1 MKAKVKKAL
10 LETIKAL
17 YSTEINGFSLEPPRE
32 ESYGDYA
39 TNVAFLLAKSLR
51 KNPQEIAQE
60 IANKLSNEGLSAEAL
75 KGFINI
81 RLKEGFLQEEFSRLF
96 KEGSSY
102 FFEPVERPLYMQVE
116 FVSANPTGPLH
127 VGHGRGAVVGD
138 VLSRILKRFGHKVVR
153 EYYIN
158 DAGNQV
164 YMLGLSVVYRYYE
177 LLGKEEENIKKVFE
191 EEGYKGKYVI
201 RLAKDLKAFY
211 GEKLLHMPIEEAINI
226 AKEYAYKRLL
236 EDIKETL
243 DSMDVAFD
251 VWFSERSLYEKGVV
265 EEAIRELE
273 RRGYVY
279 EKDGALWFK
288 SSAFGDDKDRVLKKS
303 DGSYTYFAGDIA
315 YHYEKF
321 KRGFEKV
328 INLWGADHHGYEKRL
343 MGALRALGIPEDWL
357 VVEFVQMVR
366 LISEGQE
373 VRMSKRTGEFITLAD
388 LLEEVGKDAVRFVFL
403 TRSSNT
409 PLDFDIDLVK
419 KKTSENPVFYV
430 QYAHARVRGV
440 FREVKERY
448 GIDADKEALM
458 PYVKHLSSQEDLRLI
473 KRCLYLKDVYEGVLS
488 TFSPHLITYALLDLA
503 KDFHHYYNHHRVMVE
518 DKNTMLS
525 RLALFKGVEITLKN
539 AFEILG
545 INAPERM

>member
-138 VLSRILKRFGHKVVR
+138 VLSRILKRFGHKVGR
-153 EYYIN
+153 EYYKN

-303 DGSYTYFAGDIA
+303 DGSYTYFAGDVA

-403 TRSSNT
+403 TRSSDT

-448 GIDADKEALM
+448 GIDADKEDLV
-458 PYVKHLSSQEDLRLI
+458 PYVKHLSSQEDLGLM

-488 TFSPHLITYALLDLA
+488 TFSTTITSWPRWAKQTPVVSPTYPPPTTVILITSSPV
-503 KDFHHYYNHHRVMVE
+503 H
-518 DKNTMLS
+518 
-525 RLALFKGVEITLKN
+525 LFLRFQKRFLK
-539 AFEILG
+539 
-545 INAPERM
+545 

>member
-1 MKAKVKKAL
+1 M
-10 LETIKAL
+10 
-17 YSTEINGFSLEPPRE
+17 
-32 ESYGDYA
+32 
-39 TNVAFLLAKSLR
+39 
-51 KNPQEIAQE
+51 
-60 IANKLSNEGLSAEAL
+60 
-75 KGFINI
+75 
-81 RLKEGFLQEEFSRLF
+81 
-96 KEGSSY
+96 
-102 FFEPVERPLYMQVE
+102 E

-303 DGSYTYFAGDIA
+303 DGSYTYFAGDVA

>member
-1 MKAKVKKAL
+1 
-10 LETIKAL
+10 
-17 YSTEINGFSLEPPRE
+17 SPH
-32 ESYGDYA
+32 D
-39 TNVAFLLAKSLR
+39 
-51 KNPQEIAQE
+51 IAQD
-60 IANKLSNEGLSAEAL
+60 IANRLSNEGMSAEAL
-75 KGFINI
+75 RGFINI
-81 RLKEGFLQEEFSRLF
+81 RLKEVFLQEEFSRLF
-96 KEGSSY
+96 KDKASY
-102 FFEPVERPLYMQVE
+102 FFEPVERPMYIQVE

-138 VLSRILKRFGHKVVR
+138 VLSRILKRFGHRVVR

-177 LLGKEEENIKKVFE
+177 LFGKEEEGLKKAFE
-191 EEGYKGKYVI
+191 EEGYKGKYI
-201 RLAKDLKAFY
+201 IKLAKDLKVFY
-211 GEKLLHMPIEEAINI
+211 GDRLLHMPVEEAINI
-226 AKEYAYKRLL
+226 AKEYAYRRLL

-243 DSMDVAFD
+243 DSMGVAFD
-251 VWFSERSLYEKGVV
+251 VWFSEKSLYEKGVV
-265 EEAIRELE
+265 EEVIRRL
-273 RRGYVY
+273 Y
-279 EKDGALWFK
+279 EKGYAYEGDGALWFK
-288 SSAFGDDKDRVLKKS
+288 SCAFGDDKDRVLRKS

-315 YHYEKF
+315 YHYDKF

-343 MGALRALGIPEDWL
+343 VGALRALGIPEDWL

-366 LISEGQE
+366 LMSEGQE

-388 LLEEVGKDAVRFVFL
+388 LLEEVGRDAVRFVFL

-448 GIDADKEALM
+448 GIDADKEDLT
-458 PYVKHLSSQEDLRLI
+458 PYIKHLNSQEDLRLI
-473 KRCLYLKDVYEGVLS
+473 KRCLYLKDIYEGVLH

-525 RLALFKGVEITLKN
+525 RLALFKGVEITLKT

>member
-10 LETIKAL
+10 LETIRSL
-17 YSTEINGFSLEPPRE
+17 YSLEINGFSLEQPRE

-51 KNPQEIAQE
+51 RNPQEIAQE
-60 IANKLSNEGLSAEAL
+60 VAQRLSNESFLAEAL

-177 LLGKEEENIKKVFE
+177 LFGKEEEGLKKAFE

-211 GEKLLHMPIEEAINI
+211 GDRLLHIPLEEAINV
-226 AKEYAYKRLL
+226 AKEYAYRRLL

-251 VWFSERSLYEKGVV
+251 VWFSERSLYERGVV
-265 EEAIRELE
+265 EEVIRELE
-273 RRGYVY
+273 NRGYVY

-321 KRGFEKV
+321 KRGFERV

-343 MGALRALGIPEDWL
+343 MGALKALGIPEDWL

-403 TRSSNT
+403 TRSSDT

-448 GIDADKEALM
+448 GIDADKEDLV
-458 PYVKHLSSQEDLRLI
+458 PYVKHLSSQEDLGLM

>member
-102 FFEPVERPLYMQVE
+102 FFEPVERSLYMQVE

-303 DGSYTYFAGDIA
+303 DGSYTYFAGDVA

>member
-10 LETIKAL
+10 LETIRSL
-17 YSTEINGFSLEPPRE
+17 YSLEINGFSLEQPRE

-51 KNPQEIAQE
+51 RNPQEIAQE
-60 IANKLSNEGLSAEAL
+60 VAQRLSNESFLAEAL

-211 GEKLLHMPIEEAINI
+211 GDRLLHIPLEEAINV
-226 AKEYAYKRLL
+226 AKEYAYRRLL

-251 VWFSERSLYEKGVV
+251 VWFSERSLYERGVV
-265 EEAIRELE
+265 EEVIRELE
-273 RRGYVY
+273 NRGYVY

-321 KRGFEKV
+321 KRGFERV

-343 MGALRALGIPEDWL
+343 MGALKALGIPEDWL

-403 TRSSNT
+403 TRSSDT

-448 GIDADKEALM
+448 DIDADKEDLV
-458 PYVKHLSSQEDLRLI
+458 PYVKHLSSQEDLGLM

-525 RLALFKGVEITLKN
+525 RLALFKGVEITLKK

>member
-211 GEKLLHMPIEEAINI
+211 GDRLLHIPLEEAINV
-226 AKEYAYKRLL
+226 AKEYAYRRLL

-303 DGSYTYFAGDIA
+303 DGSYTYFAGDVA

>member
-96 KEGSSY
+96 KDGSSY

-303 DGSYTYFAGDIA
+303 DGSYTYFAGDVA

-448 GIDADKEALM
+448 GIDAGKEDLV

>member
-1 MKAKVKKAL
+1 MAILVNKNTKVVVQGI
-10 LETIKAL
+10 T
-17 YSTEINGFSLEPPRE
+17 G
-32 ESYGDYA
+32 
-39 TNVAFLLAKSLR
+39 
-51 KNPQEIAQE
+51 
-60 IANKLSNEGLSAEAL
+60 
-75 KGFINI
+75 
-81 RLKEGFLQEEFSRLF
+81 
-96 KEGSSY
+96 KEGSFHATQCKAY
-102 FFEPVERPLYMQVE
+102 GTQVVAGVTPGKAGQQVE
-116 FVSANPTGPLH
+116 GIPVFNTVEDA
-127 VGHGRGAVVGD
+127 
-138 VLSRILKRFGHKVVR
+138 VR
-153 EYYIN
+153 ETGANCSLIFVPPAFAGDAIVEAL
-158 DAGNQV
+158 DAGIELIV
-164 YMLGLSVVYRYYE
+164 CITEGIPVRDMMMVKDYMKKNYPNAKLIGPNCPGVITPGEAKVGIMPGHIFKRGNVGIVSRSGTLTYEASYQLTQYGLGQSTAVGIGGDPVHGLSH
-177 LLGKEEENIKKVFE
+177 
-191 EEGYKGKYVI
+191 
-201 RLAKDLKAFY
+201 KDV
-211 GEKLLHMPIEEAINI
+211 
-226 AKEYAYKRLL
+226 
-236 EDIKETL
+236 KETL

-303 DGSYTYFAGDIA
+303 DGSYTYFAGDVA

-448 GIDADKEALM
+448 GIDADKEDLV
-458 PYVKHLSSQEDLRLI
+458 PYVKHLSSQEDLGLM
-473 KRCLYLKDVYEGVLS
+473 KRCLYLKDVYEGVLN

>member
-177 LLGKEEENIKKVFE
+177 LLWKEEENIKKVFE

-303 DGSYTYFAGDIA
+303 DGSYTYFAGDVA

>member
-1 MKAKVKKAL
+1 M
-10 LETIKAL
+10 
-17 YSTEINGFSLEPPRE
+17 
-32 ESYGDYA
+32 
-39 TNVAFLLAKSLR
+39 LAKSLR

-303 DGSYTYFAGDIA
+303 DGSYTYFAGDVA

>member
-303 DGSYTYFAGDIA
+303 DGSYTYFAGDVA

-488 TFSPHLITYALLDLA
+488 TVSPHLITYALLDLA

>member
-177 LLGKEEENIKKVFE
+177 LFGKEEEGLKKAFE

-211 GEKLLHMPIEEAINI
+211 GDRLLHIPLEEAINV
-226 AKEYAYKRLL
+226 AKEYAYRRLL

-251 VWFSERSLYEKGVV
+251 VWFSERSLYERGVV
-265 EEAIRELE
+265 EEVIRELE
-273 RRGYVY
+273 NRGYVY

-321 KRGFEKV
+321 KRGFERV

-343 MGALRALGIPEDWL
+343 MGALKALGIPEDWL

-448 GIDADKEALM
+448 GIDADKEDLV